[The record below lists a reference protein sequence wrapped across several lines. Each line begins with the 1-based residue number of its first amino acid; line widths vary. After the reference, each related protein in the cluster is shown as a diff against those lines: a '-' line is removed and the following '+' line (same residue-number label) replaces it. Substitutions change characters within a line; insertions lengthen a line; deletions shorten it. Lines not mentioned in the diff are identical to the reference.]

1 MRACIQKIIASRRQ
15 LRRYVALLGILMLVS
30 GVTPADQAAVTRP
43 GPEDNAELVAASS
56 AVSPVRL
63 GGRTLFDV
71 TNGIGSLSSAQRADA
86 IEKRLEVLANGP
98 SSVLAQLRVVET
110 DHVSDIFAADSLI
123 RTITEPDALA
133 GGATRQEL
141 ADRQVQIIHAAL
153 EREFRDRDAPH
164 ILRASLASCVA
175 TLIIAA
181 LLLALRRLSRWTHAF
196 LNRAANGGKSKSP
209 IAKWKELDPQ
219 GVTRASRSISQ
230 AVAWVIGLSIVY
242 GYLEFVLS
250 RFPWTRGFAARM
262 ADESRAAIL
271 RVLLGVLNYLPNIVN
286 IILIIAVARFTLG
299 VMKRAFAQI
308 AAERFRFSG
317 FHPEWAMPT
326 YSLVRFFV
334 LAVATI
340 MVFPY
345 LPGSGSAGFRG
356 VSAFVG
362 LMVSFGAAPAIANLI
377 AGIILT
383 YMRPFQ
389 IADRVRIADAT
400 GDILGKDLLVVRM
413 RTIKNVDIT
422 IPNALVLANHIINF
436 SSSAKTHGLI
446 LNMTVT
452 IGYDAPWKQ
461 VHALLVD
468 AAKGVEG
475 VLAAPAPF
483 VLQTT
488 LDDSYVAYE
497 INAYTDRP
505 NEMANLYS
513 RLNESIQD
521 VFNAA
526 GVEILSP
533 RYAAV
538 RDGNKMA
545 VPDNYLPQDY
555 EAPGFSILSRVLRR
569 NRS

>member
-1 MRACIQKIIASRRQ
+1 MHNRSRKHPDTKRR
-15 LRRYVALLGILMLVS
+15 LRRCGAVLGTLLLLS
-30 GVTPADQAAVTRP
+30 HVTQADQAAP
-43 GPEDNAELVAASS
+43 SPADSEDNAELVAAGSS
-56 AVSPVRL
+56 LSPVKL
-63 GGRTLFDV
+63 GGQTVFDI
-71 TNGIGSLSSAQRADA
+71 TNGIGKLSSAQRADA
-86 IEKRLEVLANGP
+86 IERRLEELANG
-98 SSVLAQLRVVET
+98 SASMLAELRVVEL
-110 DHVSDIFAADSLI
+110 DHVTEIFAGDALI
-123 RTITEPDALA
+123 RTITEADALA
-133 GGATRQEL
+133 GGGTRQQL
-141 ADRQVQIIHAAL
+141 AAQQMRSIRAAL
-153 EREFRDRDAPH
+153 ASEFRDRDKAH
-164 ILRASLASCVA
+164 ILQALLDSGIA
-175 TLIIAA
+175 TLTAGA
-181 LLLALRRLSRWTHAF
+181 LLMALRWLSRRTHAF
-196 LNRAANGGKSKSP
+196 LNGAANGGPLKNRL
-209 IAKWKELDPQ
+209 AKLKQLDPQ
-219 GVTRASRSISQ
+219 AVTKVSRSISRV
-230 AVAWVIGLSIVY
+230 VAWAIGMSITYV
-242 GYLEFVLS
+242 YLEYVLS
-250 RFPWTRGFAARM
+250 RFPWTRGFAAHM
-262 ADESRAAIL
+262 ADESRAAVL
-271 RVLLGVLNYLPNIVN
+271 RVFLGVLNYLPNVINIV
-286 IILIIAVARFTLG
+286 LIVAVARFALG
-299 VMKRAFAQI
+299 VMKRAFAQV
-308 AAERFRFSG
+308 AAKRFRFAR

-334 LAVATI
+334 IAVATI

-345 LPGSGSAGFRG
+345 LPGSGSAGFKG

-362 LMVSFGAAPAIANLI
+362 LMVSFGAAPAISNLI

-389 IADRVRIADAT
+389 IADRVKIADAT

-446 LNMTVT
+446 LNTTIT

-461 VHALLVD
+461 VHALLIE
-468 AAKGVEG
+468 AAKAVDG
-475 VLAAPAPF
+475 VLTVPSPF

-497 INAYTDRP
+497 INAYTERP
-505 NEMANLYS
+505 NEMAALYS

-545 VPDNYLPQDY
+545 VPENYLPQDY
-555 EAPGFSILSRVLRR
+555 EAPGFSILSRALRR